1 MNRISDDKRRERGA
15 SQMKLTVTSKA
26 VDWFRQEWGCQEGDM
41 IRFFVRYGGVS
52 TVQDSFSMGISKE
65 QPNEIGLSAIVDGI
79 TFYMEQDELWY
90 INGKDLTVDYKPE
103 TDEVD
108 FRLS

>member
-1 MNRISDDKRRERGA
+1 
-15 SQMKLTVTSKA
+15 MKMTVTEAA
-26 VDWFRQEWGCQEGDM
+26 VAWFKEEWGCQEGDS

-52 TVQDSFSMGISKE
+52 TVQDSFSMGIAKE
-65 QPNEIGLSAIVDGI
+65 LPNEIGLSTVIDGI

-90 INGKDLTVDYKPE
+90 MNGKGLIVDYRLA

-108 FRLS
+108 FRLDEQ

>member
-1 MNRISDDKRRERGA
+1 
-15 SQMKLTVTSKA
+15 MKLTVTPA
-26 VDWFRQEWGCQEGDM
+26 AITWFREEWGCQSGDA

-52 TVQDSFSMGISKE
+52 TIQDSFSMGISKE
-65 QPNEIGLSAIVDGI
+65 QPNDAGVSVALDGI
-79 TFYMEQDELWY
+79 TFYMERDELWY
-90 INGKDLTVDYKPE
+90 MNGKDLTVDYVPQ